1 MQPGEQV
8 VALSRY
14 PSLHPPHKSIVD
26 PVQVVQALL
35 QLSQV
40 PVYLLANL
48 PSGQLVI
55 HDPSFKYEL
64 VGQDKQVLRSEQVAQ
79 SDKH

>member
-1 MQPGEQV
+1 M
-8 VALSRY
+8 
-14 PSLHPPHKSIVD
+14 VD

-48 PSGQLVI
+48 LVGQVEM

-79 SDKH
+79 SDEHYLQMFDSP